1 MRLVRWPRTFLLT
14 LLVLTLA
21 ACGSDSPHNQQRSTP
36 APGSSGSS
44 GGENTLAPAAASP
57 IAVHLQHDYE
67 SLRESHQ
74 KISDIWEG
82 LATGKQVRC
91 GDYPDVMSPETITSE
106 GEATFEPLAT
116 LLHSA
121 AIEIDQAI
129 SLWKAECAKPRA
141 NPSPDVLDRGRLG
154 VRSAG
159 DALNQAQK
167 LLADLQG

>member
-1 MRLVRWPRTFLLT
+1 MRLARWTCTILLILTILT
-14 LLVLTLA
+14 LT
-21 ACGSDSPHNQQRSTP
+21 ACSSDDSYSQPRSTP
-36 APGSSGSS
+36 APEPTDSNGETTSG
-44 GGENTLAPAAASP
+44 PATASP

-91 GDYPDVMSPETITSE
+91 GDYPDVMSPETITAE
-106 GEATFEPLAT
+106 GDAAFEPLAT
-116 LLHSA
+116 LLHGA
-121 AIEIDQAI
+121 AIDIDQAI
-129 SLWKAECAKPRA
+129 NLWKAECAKPRA
-141 NPSPDVLDRGRLG
+141 NPSPDVLDRGRLV

-159 DALNQAQK
+159 DALNQAEK